1 MAKPDGTVAHAEFDI
16 GGSIVMVGDETPD
29 GVDPS
34 PTTLWGSSVLSF
46 CTLKMSHHGHGN
58 GTQSDGTFPSDQ

>member
-34 PTTLWGSSVLSF
+34 PTTLWGSSVALFLYVEDVASWPRQWNPERWNVS
-46 CTLKMSHHGHGN
+46 L
-58 GTQSDGTFPSDQ
+58 